1 MLSFM
6 WQASQMRETS
16 SAAVPMRIFCS
27 WCASLFEKSLSKVK
41 PSVRPK
47 VQLLFFFMLGSTHL
61 MWWVTGSMKLPKL
74 QQPLAQPSVA
84 LRAAWCLQTMP
95 LQKTSRPK
103 TLRIPGPTKAG
114 GQKFQPHLHRVLF
127 HPPGEATIK
136 LEKSFNEKRA
146 GISIKTIWY
155 YTYIHIRIYEII
167 MCVYIYIY
175 TITLTY
181 DVFSLYHPTSLAE
194 KWKIEYLRIEQ
205 ITRFFLLWICL

>member
-16 SAAVPMRIFCS
+16 SAAVAMRIFCS

-41 PSVRPK
+41 PSG
-47 VQLLFFFMLGSTHL
+47 LNCSFYCFMLGSTHF

-84 LRAAWCLQTMP
+84 LRAAWCLQTRP
-95 LQKTSRPK
+95 VQKTSRPK
-103 TLRIPGPTKAG
+103 SLRIPGPTKAG

-136 LEKSFNEKRA
+136 LEKSFNEKHA
-146 GISIKTIWY
+146 GISIKPIWY
-155 YTYIHIRIYEII
+155 YT
-167 MCVYIYIY
+167 CVYIYMY
-175 TITLTY
+175 VY
-181 DVFSLYHPTSLAE
+181 MKS
-194 KWKIEYLRIEQ
+194 
-205 ITRFFLLWICL
+205 